1 MTGRDEQ
8 LDHFDL
14 LLGRLQRGRPERSM
28 LITGLRGVGKTVLL
42 TTFEAKSEDH
52 GWYPALS
59 EIRHDTQL
67 RPLIGRMARRVL
79 FAMSRTERLKDRTRR
94 ALRVLKAFT
103 VKTPEGLEFS
113 IDVDALTGVADT
125 GDLEEDLTDLLVEL
139 GQAARDSVTG
149 VVFLLDEIHFLD
161 QRSLEALISALHRVA
176 QRELPLALVGG
187 GLPSIPRLAGE
198 AKSYAERLFRFPRI
212 GPLPEQ
218 AAREALIL
226 PAREQSVEYEDAAV
240 AGILALT
247 EGYPYFLQEYGR
259 HVWQAAADTPIR
271 AADVDRAHALVQ
283 ADLEEGFFTVRFE
296 RATDAERRFM
306 SAMAALGDGPQQS
319 GQIATQ
325 LGYTDT
331 GKTSVTR
338 SNLID
343 KGLIYSPEY
352 GQVDFTV
359 PHFAD
364 FMRRNFPPEG
374 SVEP

>member
-1 MTGRDEQ
+1 
-8 LDHFDL
+8 
-14 LLGRLQRGRPERSM
+14 M

-139 GQAARDSVTG
+139 GQAARDSETG
-149 VVFLLDEIHFLD
+149 VVFLLDEIQFLD

-240 AGILALT
+240 ARILALT

-283 ADLEEGFFTVRFE
+283 ADLDEGFFTVRFE